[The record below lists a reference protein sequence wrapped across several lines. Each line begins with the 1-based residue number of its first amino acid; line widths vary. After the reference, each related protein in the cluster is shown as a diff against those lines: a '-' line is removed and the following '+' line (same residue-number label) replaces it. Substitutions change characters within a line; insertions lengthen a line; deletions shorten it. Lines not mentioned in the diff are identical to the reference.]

1 MKTHKREIALFV
13 AFAFIALLQFSAM
26 PLRADQSPDRAMAS
40 TPDQG
45 PRFIEEEGNGAAAP
59 KKSIVP
65 IVLIGVG
72 VIALAA
78 VLVLVVFKTQYD
90 ITGAWDYKWRN
101 TGDSSWT
108 TQLIEFTGSKSSGTV
123 KYTYGSNSVSG
134 TYTVDAKKLTY
145 SWTYT
150 TGTKVS
156 ASGEFQTKDKVTGTW
171 STQYGASGDWELTR
185 KAAATTGLFSGAAT
199 GLDR

>member
-1 MKTHKREIALFV
+1 MKHHKRGIALFV
-13 AFAFIALLQFSAM
+13 AFAFIALLQASAM
-26 PLRADQSPDRAMAS
+26 PLRADRAPDRAVAS
-40 TPDQG
+40 APEQG
-45 PRFIEEEGNGAAAP
+45 PGFVEEEGGAAPAA

-101 TGDSSWT
+101 TGDTNWV
-108 TQLIEFTGSKSSGTV
+108 TQLIEFTGSKTSGTV
-123 KYTYGSNSVSG
+123 KYTYPSGSVTG
-134 TYTVDAKKLTY
+134 TYTVDAKKVTY

-150 TGTKVS
+150 SGTKIS
-156 ASGEFQTKDKVTGTW
+156 ASGDFQTKDKVTGTW
-171 STQYGASGDWELTR
+171 GGSNGTGGDFELIR
-185 KAAATTGLFSGAAT
+185 KASTTTGFISGTAI